1 MGRGIND
8 FKKIGIV
15 HPFNFLIVTYSIIAL
30 WLGLSSVRG
39 AIMIKR
45 LYFYIKALFVR
56 MLSPLVKYF
65 SQLPRRLFLLDS
77 FGAALTS
84 FFLIIILRF
93 YNDYFGM
100 PASIL
105 SYLITVGLIFFSY
118 SITCFLLLKKNW
130 ASFIR
135 LIGLGNLLYSSF
147 SLVLIYYYF
156 NKLTPLGVVYFFLEA
171 IIVVVL
177 AIIELKVANYLTV
190 QEKSRR
196 F

>member
-1 MGRGIND
+1 M
-8 FKKIGIV
+8 

-45 LYFYIKALFVR
+45 LYFYSKALFVR

-84 FFLIIILRF
+84 FFFIIILRF

-118 SITCFLLLKKNW
+118 STTCFLLLKKNW
-130 ASFIR
+130 AAFIR
-135 LIGLGNLLYSSF
+135 LIGLGNLLYISF

-156 NKLTPLGVVYFFLEA
+156 NTLTPLGVVYFFLEA

>member
-1 MGRGIND
+1 
-8 FKKIGIV
+8 
-15 HPFNFLIVTYSIIAL
+15 
-30 WLGLSSVRG
+30 
-39 AIMIKR
+39 MIKR

-84 FFLIIILRF
+84 LSLIIILRF

-118 SITCFLLLKKNW
+118 STTCFLLLKKNW

-147 SLVLIYYYF
+147 SLVLVYYYF

>member
-1 MGRGIND
+1 
-8 FKKIGIV
+8 
-15 HPFNFLIVTYSIIAL
+15 
-30 WLGLSSVRG
+30 
-39 AIMIKR
+39 MIKR
-45 LYFYIKALFVR
+45 LYFYSKALFVR

-84 FFLIIILRF
+84 FFFIIILRF
-93 YNDYFGM
+93 YNDYFRM

-105 SYLITVGLIFFSY
+105 TYLVTVGLIFFSY

-147 SLVLIYYYF
+147 SLVLVCYYF

-196 F
+196 I

>member
-1 MGRGIND
+1 
-8 FKKIGIV
+8 
-15 HPFNFLIVTYSIIAL
+15 
-30 WLGLSSVRG
+30 
-39 AIMIKR
+39 MIKR

-84 FFLIIILRF
+84 LSLIIILRF

-118 SITCFLLLKKNW
+118 STTCFLLLKKNW

-147 SLVLIYYYF
+147 SLVLVYYYF
-156 NKLTPLGVVYFFLEA
+156 NNLTPLGVVYFFLET

-177 AIIELKVANYLTV
+177 AIIEIKVANHLTV

>member
-1 MGRGIND
+1 
-8 FKKIGIV
+8 
-15 HPFNFLIVTYSIIAL
+15 
-30 WLGLSSVRG
+30 
-39 AIMIKR
+39 MIKR
-45 LYFYIKALFVR
+45 LYFYSKALFVR

-84 FFLIIILRF
+84 FFFIIILRF
-93 YNDYFGM
+93 YNNYFGM

-105 SYLITVGLIFFSY
+105 SYLISVGLTFFSY

-177 AIIELKVANYLTV
+177 AFIELKVANHFTE
-190 QEKSRR
+190 QEKSRS

>member
-1 MGRGIND
+1 
-8 FKKIGIV
+8 
-15 HPFNFLIVTYSIIAL
+15 
-30 WLGLSSVRG
+30 
-39 AIMIKR
+39 MIKR
-45 LYFYIKALFVR
+45 LYFYSKALFVR
-56 MLSPLVKYF
+56 MLSLLVKYF

-84 FFLIIILRF
+84 LSLIIILRF

-118 SITCFLLLKKNW
+118 STTCFLLLKKNW

-177 AIIELKVANYLTV
+177 AFIELKVANHLTE

>member
-1 MGRGIND
+1 
-8 FKKIGIV
+8 
-15 HPFNFLIVTYSIIAL
+15 
-30 WLGLSSVRG
+30 
-39 AIMIKR
+39 MIKR
-45 LYFYIKALFVR
+45 LYFYSKALFVQ

-84 FFLIIILRF
+84 LSLIIILRF

-105 SYLITVGLIFFSY
+105 SYLITVGLIFFLY
-118 SITCFLLLKKNW
+118 STTCFLLLKKNW
-130 ASFIR
+130 AAFIR

-156 NKLTPLGVVYFFLEA
+156 NTLTPLGVVYFFLEA

-177 AIIELKVANYLTV
+177 AFIELKVANHLTE

-196 F
+196 FQKM

>member
-1 MGRGIND
+1 
-8 FKKIGIV
+8 
-15 HPFNFLIVTYSIIAL
+15 
-30 WLGLSSVRG
+30 
-39 AIMIKR
+39 MIKR
-45 LYFYIKALFVR
+45 LYFYSKALFVQ

-84 FFLIIILRF
+84 LSLIIILRH
-93 YNDYFGM
+93 NDYFGM

-105 SYLITVGLIFFSY
+105 TYLITVGLIFFSY
-118 SITCFLLLKKNW
+118 STTCFLLLKKNW

-135 LIGLGNLLYSSF
+135 LIGLGNLLYISF

-156 NKLTPLGVVYFFLEA
+156 NTLTPLGVVYFFLEA

>member
-1 MGRGIND
+1 
-8 FKKIGIV
+8 
-15 HPFNFLIVTYSIIAL
+15 
-30 WLGLSSVRG
+30 
-39 AIMIKR
+39 MIKR
-45 LYFYIKALFVR
+45 LYFYSKALFVR

-77 FGAALTS
+77 FGAALTL

-93 YNDYFGM
+93 YNNYFGM

-105 SYLITVGLIFFSY
+105 TYLVTVGLIFFSY
-118 SITCFLLLKKNW
+118 SITCFLLLKKNLV
-130 ASFIR
+130 SFIR

-177 AIIELKVANYLTV
+177 AIIELKVANHLTV

>member
-1 MGRGIND
+1 
-8 FKKIGIV
+8 
-15 HPFNFLIVTYSIIAL
+15 
-30 WLGLSSVRG
+30 
-39 AIMIKR
+39 MIKR
-45 LYFYIKALFVR
+45 LYFYSKVLFVR
-56 MLSPLVKYF
+56 MLSPLAKYF

-84 FFLIIILRF
+84 FSLIIILRF
-93 YNDYFGM
+93 YNEYFGM

-105 SYLITVGLIFFSY
+105 YYLVTVGLIFFSY
-118 SITCFLLLKKNW
+118 STTCFLLLKKNW

-156 NKLTPLGVVYFFLEA
+156 NTLTPLGVVYFFLEA

-177 AIIELKVANYLTV
+177 AFIELKVANHLTE

-196 F
+196 FQKM